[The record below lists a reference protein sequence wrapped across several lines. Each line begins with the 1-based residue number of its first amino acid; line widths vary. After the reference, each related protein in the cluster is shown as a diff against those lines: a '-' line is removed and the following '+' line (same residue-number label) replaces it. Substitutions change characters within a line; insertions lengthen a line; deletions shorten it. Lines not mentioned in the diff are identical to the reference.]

1 MRISTFAFHTSAL
14 NGMLNQQ
21 SALSV
26 TQGQV
31 ATGKR
36 IQTPADDP
44 IGAVHILELER
55 AKAESQQFG
64 RNADAA
70 TARLTNEEQALGD
83 AALVIRRIRE
93 LVLQAN
99 NSTIDETGRAAIA
112 AEIRSR
118 AQDFMDVTNR
128 RDGNGEYLFSGY
140 ATTTQPFSRT
150 ATDVAYAGDQGS
162 RLIQVG
168 PTQRIADSHSG
179 FTAFMDVLEGNGVF
193 ATSSAATNAGTGSI
207 DTGTVVNR
215 SLWVR
220 DNYTLTFGT
229 PPDTW
234 QITDSAATVVA
245 TGAYTADSAINFN
258 GVQIT
263 VSGTP
268 AAGDTFT
275 VAASQREDIFTTI
288 DNIIV
293 ALEGAGDTNPERAQ
307 LTTSMGAALQ
317 QLDQDE
323 KHLLNVRTQVGAR
336 LSTLTDIQT
345 AREGFQLQLDGSLS
359 ELQDVDYAEALSRMN
374 RQLLGLEAAQRSYA
388 TISQMSL
395 FNYL

>member
-55 AKAESQQFG
+55 AKAESEQFG
-64 RNADAA
+64 RNADGA

-83 AALVIRRIRE
+83 AAIVIRRIRE

-118 AQDFMDVTNR
+118 AQDFVDVTNR

-150 ATDVAYAGDQGS
+150 ATNVAYAGDQGT

-168 PTQRIADSHSG
+168 PTQRIADSDSG
-179 FTAFMDVLEGNGVF
+179 FTAFMDVLQGNGVF
-193 ATSSAATNAGTGSI
+193 ATSSTAANTGTGSI

-245 TGAYTADSAINFN
+245 TGAYTAGSAINFN

-263 VSGTP
+263 VSGAP
-268 AAGDTFT
+268 AAGDTFS
-275 VAASQREDIFTTI
+275 VAASQREDIFTTV
-288 DNIIV
+288 DNIIA

-307 LTTSMGAALQ
+307 LTTRMGIALQ

-336 LSTLTDIQT
+336 LSTLTDT
-345 AREGFQLQLDGSLS
+345 KSAREGFQLQLDSSLS